1 MRKRSHFALYNQ
13 QTSMET
19 NPFLKAALQPR
30 QRRLEIGG
38 DPKLG
43 GKHIQLAK
51 NATRFTRFTSQ
62 PHHTPR
68 GIKDLCKVGLR
79 CGKHSILA
87 S

>member
-1 MRKRSHFALYNQ
+1 
-13 QTSMET
+13 MET

-51 NATRFTRFTSQ
+51 NATRFHEVHESASSYPAGNQGFMQGRTKVWKTFDF
-62 PHHTPR
+62 
-68 GIKDLCKVGLR
+68 GILTAV
-79 CGKHSILA
+79 
-87 S
+87 